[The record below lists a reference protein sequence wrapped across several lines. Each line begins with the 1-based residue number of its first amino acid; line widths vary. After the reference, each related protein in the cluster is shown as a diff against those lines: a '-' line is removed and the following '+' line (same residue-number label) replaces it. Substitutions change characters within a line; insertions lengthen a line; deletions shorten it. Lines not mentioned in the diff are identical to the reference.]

1 MRWFKREKISFTT
14 LMKKKE
20 KILNL
25 LIIAQKGR
33 DTNRVSYLQGQ
44 IDLLIE
50 LVNEK

>member
-1 MRWFKREKISFTT
+1 MRWFKREKINLSI

-20 KILNL
+20 KVLNL

-44 IDLLIE
+44 IDLLVE